1 MPTRD
6 AIVLF
11 LILIGGLLV
20 MGARLPR
27 FSVRGQARALAA
39 KIQREAQK
47 RKKKQRE
54 TAREYVAR
62 INGRPREN
70 FARRSYREAKTVYD
84 TIGQSGRYQRTL
96 HISLALGVGGA
107 VMGLLLRN
115 LPLAVVLA
123 VGLYFLP
130 LWLSQFTLFRYQQFV
145 SEELETAL
153 SLITTSYNRNND
165 ILAAVEEN
173 LNAINDPVRT
183 VFVSFCN
190 GLKYV
195 DANAPAAIERMKEQ
209 LDNPQFREWCDV
221 LILCQD
227 NHLLQ
232 AALQPV
238 VNKFAILKA
247 QQEANETRMMLP
259 LKYAGCMSAL
269 LVGFCPLL
277 RLLNQDW
284 YANLMYSAFGQA
296 SLAIAAVT
304 VFISINKAITL
315 SRPISYDV

>member
-1 MPTRD
+1 MTLRES
-6 AIVLF
+6 IILL
-11 LILIGGLLV
+11 LILAGGLLV
-20 MGARLPR
+20 MGAHLPH
-27 FSVRGQARALAA
+27 FSIRGKTRELTARI
-39 KIQREAQK
+39 KQEAQK
-47 RKKKQRE
+47 RRKKQSE
-54 TAREYVAR
+54 TAKEYVAR
-62 INGRPREN
+62 INGRSHES
-70 FARRSYREAKTVYD
+70 FASRSYREAKTVYD
-84 TIGQSGRYQRTL
+84 TIGQSDRYQRTL
-96 HISLALGVGGA
+96 RLSLVIGGCGA
-107 VMGLLLRN
+107 ATGLLLRN
-115 LPLAVVLA
+115 LPLAAVLA

-145 SEELETAL
+145 GEELETAL
-153 SLITTSYNRNND
+153 SLITTSYNRCND

-195 DANAPAAIERMKEQ
+195 DANAPAAIERMKGQ
-209 LDNPQFREWCDV
+209 LDNPQFREWCDI

-259 LKYAGCMSAL
+259 LKYAAGMSL
-269 LVGFCPLL
+269 LLTLFCPMV
-277 RLLNQDW
+277 RILNQDW
-284 YANLMYSAFGQA
+284 YRNLMHTPFGQIT
-296 SLAIAAVT
+296 LAVAAIT
-304 VFISINKAITL
+304 VFVSINKAITL